1 MSRELLKQVLDFCEF
16 CWRDVNMNDYAF
28 ERLESTIDA
37 IRAELAKPE
46 QEPVGYVYTHN
57 GMAQGALTNKAMIA
71 GTPLYAAP
79 VDCRCSRQMGH
90 LGTASGEYVEQ
101 NCNRQMREAALMVDR
116 LKEKTP

>member
-1 MSRELLKQVLDFCEF
+1 MNQNLLEQALD
-16 CWRDVNMNDYAF
+16 AL
-28 ERLESTIDA
+28 ERSLSWISSHDAAHEVHDA
-37 IRAELAKPE
+37 IEALRIELSKPV

-90 LGTASGEYVEQ
+90 LGTASGEYVKHHDIQ
-101 NCNRQMREAALMVDR
+101 PHVHYRVHSSDTKQW
-116 LKEKTP
+116 